1 ELALERLR
9 RGHTLERK
17 RPRQLLG
24 RATGGVGLHGFF
36 PAGVGA
42 QDLHR
47 RRCLP
52 LPGVEKRPFL
62 AHVLSSLS
70 RARNLPQ
77 RPALASRGRLLYCTS
92 TLAREA
98 ACVFHGIDPRS
109 PIPLYAQIAERVR
122 LAIATGALGSAALLP
137 SVRQLA
143 AELRVN
149 PATVIQAYREL
160 ESQGYVEIRHGAGTF
175 VRELAPGRRAKERS
189 KHDVRLVR
197 RLIAEARRNGVSMAE
212 LQQAIETEI
221 GVRAS

>member
-1 ELALERLR
+1 
-9 RGHTLERK
+9 
-17 RPRQLLG
+17 
-24 RATGGVGLHGFF
+24 
-36 PAGVGA
+36 
-42 QDLHR
+42 
-47 RRCLP
+47 
-52 LPGVEKRPFL
+52 
-62 AHVLSSLS
+62 LSVIL
-70 RARNLPQ
+70 
-77 RPALASRGRLLYCTS
+77 
-92 TLAREA
+92 
-98 ACVFHGIDPRS
+98 FHDIDARS

-189 KHDVRLVR
+189 KHAVRLVR

>member
-1 ELALERLR
+1 MSVIL
-9 RGHTLERK
+9 
-17 RPRQLLG
+17 
-24 RATGGVGLHGFF
+24 
-36 PAGVGA
+36 
-42 QDLHR
+42 
-47 RRCLP
+47 
-52 LPGVEKRPFL
+52 
-62 AHVLSSLS
+62 
-70 RARNLPQ
+70 
-77 RPALASRGRLLYCTS
+77 
-92 TLAREA
+92 
-98 ACVFHGIDPRS
+98 FHDIDARS

-189 KHDVRLVR
+189 KHAVRLVR

>member
-1 ELALERLR
+1 MSVIL
-9 RGHTLERK
+9 
-17 RPRQLLG
+17 
-24 RATGGVGLHGFF
+24 
-36 PAGVGA
+36 
-42 QDLHR
+42 
-47 RRCLP
+47 
-52 LPGVEKRPFL
+52 
-62 AHVLSSLS
+62 
-70 RARNLPQ
+70 
-77 RPALASRGRLLYCTS
+77 
-92 TLAREA
+92 
-98 ACVFHGIDPRS
+98 FHDIDARS

-149 PATVIQAYREL
+149 PATVIQAYHEL

-189 KHDVRLVR
+189 KHAVRLVR

>member
-1 ELALERLR
+1 MSV
-9 RGHTLERK
+9 TL
-17 RPRQLLG
+17 
-24 RATGGVGLHGFF
+24 
-36 PAGVGA
+36 
-42 QDLHR
+42 
-47 RRCLP
+47 
-52 LPGVEKRPFL
+52 
-62 AHVLSSLS
+62 
-70 RARNLPQ
+70 
-77 RPALASRGRLLYCTS
+77 
-92 TLAREA
+92 
-98 ACVFHGIDPRS
+98 FHDIDARS
-109 PIPLYAQIAERVR
+109 PVPLYAQIAERVR

-189 KHDVRLVR
+189 KHAVRLVR

-212 LQQAIETEI
+212 LQQAIEAEI